1 MSLITLFINLIRVL
15 IVSLYYLIAP
25 WVFCSSCLDFYT
37 EVITCFSKL
46 SNGKFY
52 SIVNKDFI
60 WGATDCYLYAKY
72 CFNPLTASPT
82 KWSHTLKQFVG
93 CCREIICMFDHFI
106 GLALK
111 WLRIISLFLLG
122 TNVADNQRVS
132 IFIRC

>member
-1 MSLITLFINLIRVL
+1 MKRWETCVLNTFAFSAQNRAISNEYWMSLITLFINLIRVL

-37 EVITCFSKL
+37 EVITSFSKL

-93 CCREIICMFDHFI
+93 CCREIIWVCLTI
-106 GLALK
+106 L
-111 WLRIISLFLLG
+111 
-122 TNVADNQRVS
+122 
-132 IFIRC
+132 